1 MCISPNRV
9 IPCAPLDGTVPE
21 QGPRRSARVRASKAY
36 ARATSRA
43 QAYIDEPETLQS
55 LATAAADKAEARSGP
70 LAAIIKPLK
79 DALRLVRA
87 YARGSYRD
95 ISWRSLLILVA
106 AVVYFVMPVDLVPD
120 FILGLGL
127 LDDAAILAWTL
138 RTLNQDLERFL
149 AWERGEQDR
158 AATAEPAGDNV
169 D

>member
-1 MCISPNRV
+1 M
-9 IPCAPLDGTVPE
+9 PE
-21 QGPRRSARVRASKAY
+21 QEPRSTRVRASRAY
-36 ARATSRA
+36 ARASSRA
-43 QAYIDEPETLQS
+43 RAYIDEPEKLQS
-55 LATAAADKAEARSGP
+55 LAAAAGRKAEARSGP
-70 LAAIIKPLK
+70 LAAIIAPVK

-87 YARGSYRD
+87 YAAGSYRD
-95 ISWRSLLILVA
+95 ISWRSLLILVS

-149 AWERGEQDR
+149 AWERAEQDP
-158 AATAEPAGDNV
+158 AEPAARTGDSP

>member
-1 MCISPNRV
+1 
-9 IPCAPLDGTVPE
+9 VPE
-21 QGPRRSARVRASKAY
+21 RGPRSSTRVRASRAY

-43 QAYIDEPETLQS
+43 QEYIDEPEKLKS
-55 LATAAADKAEARSGP
+55 LAAAAGRKAEVRSGP
-70 LAAIIKPLK
+70 LAAIISPLR

-87 YARGSYRD
+87 YARGSYRE

-120 FILGLGL
+120 FILGFGL

-138 RTLNQDLERFL
+138 RTLNQDLERFV
-149 AWERGEQDR
+149 AWERGERD
-158 AATAEPAGDNV
+158 AADPAEPAGDKV

>member
-9 IPCAPLDGTVPE
+9 IPCVQLDGTVPE
-21 QGPRRSARVRASKAY
+21 QGPRRSARVRASRAY

-55 LATAAADKAEARSGP
+55 LATAAGHKVEARS
-70 LAAIIKPLK
+70 
-79 DALRLVRA
+79 
-87 YARGSYRD
+87 SYRD

-149 AWERGEQDR
+149 AWERDEEKR
-158 AATAEPAGDNV
+158 TAPAEPAGDNI

>member
-1 MCISPNRV
+1 MIEHEPSDC
-9 IPCAPLDGTVPE
+9 T
-21 QGPRRSARVRASKAY
+21 RVRASSAY

-43 QAYIDEPETLQS
+43 REYIDEPEKLKTL
-55 LATAAADKAEARSGP
+55 AAAAGRKADVRSGP
-70 LAAIIKPLK
+70 LAAIITPLR

-106 AVVYFVMPVDLVPD
+106 AVVYFVMPVDLMPD

-138 RTLNQDLERFL
+138 RTLNQDLEQFL
-149 AWERGEQDR
+149 AWERGQQDSP
-158 AATAEPAGDNV
+158 APAEAPGDNP

>member
-1 MCISPNRV
+1 M
-9 IPCAPLDGTVPE
+9 PE
-21 QGPRRSARVRASKAY
+21 RGPRRSPRVRASRAY
-36 ARATSRA
+36 AQATSRA
-43 QAYIDEPETLQS
+43 QDYIDEPEKLKS
-55 LATAAADKAEARSGP
+55 LAAAAAGRKAEARGGP

-79 DALRLVRA
+79 DALRLVHA
-87 YARGSYRD
+87 YAMGSYRE

-149 AWERGEQDR
+149 AWERGEQDP
-158 AATAEPAGDNV
+158 AVPAEPAGDNV

>member
-1 MCISPNRV
+1 M
-9 IPCAPLDGTVPE
+9 PE
-21 QGPRRSARVRASKAY
+21 RGPRRSTRVRASRAY

-43 QAYIDEPETLQS
+43 QEYIDEPEKLKS
-55 LATAAADKAEARSGP
+55 LAAAAGRKAEVRSGP
-70 LAAIIKPLK
+70 LAAVIKPLK
-79 DALRLVRA
+79 DALRLVLA
-87 YARGSYRD
+87 YAKGSYRE

-149 AWERGEQDR
+149 AWERGEQDP
-158 AATAEPAGDNV
+158 AAPAEPAGDNV

>member
-1 MCISPNRV
+1 M
-9 IPCAPLDGTVPE
+9 PE
-21 QGPRRSARVRASKAY
+21 QEPQRSTRVRASRAY
-36 ARATSRA
+36 ARATNRA
-43 QAYIDEPETLQS
+43 REYIEEPEKLKS
-55 LATAAADKAEARSGP
+55 LAAAAGRKAEARSGP

-79 DALRLVRA
+79 DALRLVGA

-149 AWERGEQDR
+149 AWERGEQDP
-158 AATAEPAGDNV
+158 ADPAETPGDNL

>member
-1 MCISPNRV
+1 M
-9 IPCAPLDGTVPE
+9 PE
-21 QGPRRSARVRASKAY
+21 RGPRRSTRVRASRAY

-43 QAYIDEPETLQS
+43 QEYIDEPEKLKS
-55 LATAAADKAEARSGP
+55 LAAAAGRKAEFRSGP
-70 LAAIIKPLK
+70 LAAVIKPLK
-79 DALRLVRA
+79 DALRLVLA
-87 YARGSYRD
+87 YARGSYRE

-149 AWERGEQDR
+149 AWERGGQDP
-158 AATAEPAGDNV
+158 AAPAEPAGDNV